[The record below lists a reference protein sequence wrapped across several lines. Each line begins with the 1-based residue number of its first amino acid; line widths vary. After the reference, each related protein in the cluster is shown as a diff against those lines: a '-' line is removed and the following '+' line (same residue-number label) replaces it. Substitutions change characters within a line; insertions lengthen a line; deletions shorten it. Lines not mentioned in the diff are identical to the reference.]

1 MAGKQAVGET
11 MNKNETTGMVFN
23 IERYRIHDGTGIRTA
38 LFLKGCN
45 LVCPWCCNPESQHGM
60 GEVAIHKNLCRECGS
75 CISVCPQ
82 KAISRSAQGNVI
94 DRPACILCGACKE
107 KCAYGAIEI
116 YGEQKTVSE
125 VMEPLT
131 KDMAFFMRSQ
141 GGVTVSGGEPTLQA
155 DFVNAVMRE
164 CKNECLYTALETCG
178 LATWENMWKCC
189 EYCDEILFD
198 IKTLIPQQFAEIV
211 AGGIDMKANAL
222 EVVKNNVRE
231 LCRLGKKVVF
241 RCVIIPGFNDN
252 AEHIARVVAFAKENG
267 VKQID
272 LLPFHQYGKHK
283 YASLGMEYR
292 YRDEQAI
299 KDEEVEGFVRQIEEN
314 GILCTIGG

>member
-1 MAGKQAVGET
+1 M
-11 MNKNETTGMVFN
+11 
-23 IERYRIHDGTGIRTA
+23 
-38 LFLKGCN
+38 
-45 LVCPWCCNPESQHGM
+45 
-60 GEVAIHKNLCRECGS
+60 
-75 CISVCPQ
+75 
-82 KAISRSAQGNVI
+82 
-94 DRPACILCGACKE
+94 
-107 KCAYGAIEI
+107 
-116 YGEQKTVSE
+116 
-125 VMEPLT
+125 MEPLT